1 MKKGCQNFF
10 QHPSFCRLL
19 PKFQSLILRNEH
31 LVARLHTEG
40 LIPGID
46 MWQGSVDTPFAQ
58 SVWVVLDALTYLLLG
73 DVLSPYACVGQEE
86 ALSWSETVL
95 VLEGLLGGDIL
106 QSIEGYHQTAMVGK
120 ILAQCETAVAI
131 QVGQYLD
138 IAEEVGIHVGTL
150 IEALGIVGCPPV
162 LQIASSIILAALI
175 VETVSHLMTY
185 HDTDGAIVERL
196 VGLGPTSACRVH
208 SRW

>member
-1 MKKGCQNFF
+1 
-10 QHPSFCRLL
+10 
-19 PKFQSLILRNEH
+19 
-31 LVARLHTEG
+31 
-40 LIPGID
+40 

-58 SVWVVLDALTYLLLG
+58 RVWVVLDALTYLLLG
-73 DVLSPYACVGQEE
+73 DVLSPYSCVGQEE

-106 QSIEGYHQTAMVGK
+106 QSIEGYHQTAMVSK
-120 ILAQCETAVAI
+120 ILAQCETTVAI

-185 HDTDGAIVERL
+185 HDTDGTIVERL
-196 VGLGPTSACRVH
+196 VGTCDTRQEF
-208 SRW
+208 RR